1 MRVIG
6 GSMKGRRLASFKCPS
21 IRPTSDKVR
30 EAVFNVIER
39 GGPFKRV
46 LDLFAGTGAM
56 GVEALSR
63 GSAEAVFVERD
74 AAAVSVIK
82 KNLRTCGVEDR
93 ARVVKGEVT
102 GAIRSLGRKAEGGE
116 GGEGGEKFDLAFI
129 DAPYG
134 QPGLTARTLKELK
147 DRGLL
152 VPGATVV
159 CETSKRAGDEFG
171 AASTGLKGG
180 LTGGIAGMELVREKT
195 YGDTVV
201 YFFKAS

>member
-39 GGPFKRV
+39 GHPFKRV

-56 GVEALSR
+56 GIEALSR

-93 ARVVKGEVT
+93 ARVVKGDVT
-102 GAIRSLGRKAEGGE
+102 GAIRSLGRTAET
-116 GGEGGEKFDLAFI
+116 FDLAFI

-134 QPGLTARTLKELK
+134 QPGLTARTLGELK
-147 DRGLL
+147 DSGLL
-152 VPGATVV
+152 EPGATVV
-159 CETSKRAGDEFG
+159 CEASRRAGDGFG
-171 AASTGLKGG
+171 AASTGIKGG